1 MEYRLF
7 FIGLAMGAF
16 AWFSRGWQKEGGPR
30 TALASA
36 LGQQF
41 VIDNR
46 PGAGGMIATDSV
58 AHAAPDGYTLIVSG
72 LAYQVLGPVVNT
84 NATFDPVRDFTH
96 IAYFGGSPIVLAVH
110 PSLGVKTYAEFAALA
125 AKSKTE
131 LDYVSPGFG
140 TVGNVVAEYLASRAK
155 INLRHVPYKG
165 GGNAII
171 DLVAGHVKIGSMTWS
186 TTLEHIR
193 AGKLIPLAITTAE
206 RLPEFPDVPTFA
218 ELGYGDIVLTT
229 WFSLSG
235 PPKLPPAIV
244 ERQPFPGP
252 GLAVR
257 VLGEVTAERVS
268 TVRAADKIVTD
279 EIEAADLAPRP
290 WQYFAVLTPLQSV
303 GVMGDGRT
311 YANLVAVRAITS
323 EDGMT
328 ADWARLPHELLER
341 ISTRI
346 VNEVPGVNRV
356 AYDVTSKPPATVEWE

>member
-1 MEYRLF
+1 MRLKF
-7 FIGLAMGAF
+7 FVIALGAF
-16 AWFSRGWQKEGGPR
+16 VITAPSPGKAADWPTKPIRLVVPSSAGGAADLMGR
-30 TALASA
+30 TFATALSAA

-46 PGAGGMIATDSV
+46 PGAGGIIATEAV
-58 AHAAPDGYTLIVSG
+58 AHATPDGYTLMVSG
-72 LAYQVLGPVVNT
+72 LPYQVLGPVVNA

-193 AGKLIPLAITTAE
+193 AGKLIPLAISTAE
-206 RLPEFPDVPTFA
+206 RLPEFPDLPTFA
-218 ELGYGDIVLTT
+218 ELGYGDIVLTA

-244 ERQPFPGP
+244 ER
-252 GLAVR
+252 LNHAVN
-257 VLGEVTAERVS
+257 EAMAKPE
-268 TVRAADKIVTD
+268 VRAAMERDASLTRPMTSAEFAAFLQGEVDK
-279 EIEAADLAPRP
+279 
-290 WQYFAVLTPLQSV
+290 WTPV
-303 GVMGDGRT
+303 IRT
-311 YANLVAVRAITS
+311 F
-323 EDGMT
+323 T
-328 ADWARLPHELLER
+328 A
-341 ISTRI
+341 
-346 VNEVPGVNRV
+346 G
-356 AYDVTSKPPATVEWE
+356 K